1 MIVLLIVVLVIAALA
16 YVGGMA
22 IAMLVAIFG
31 RKRR

>member
-1 MIVLLIVVLVIAALA
+1 MLGLIIGVLVIAAIA
-16 YVGGMA
+16 YFGGMA